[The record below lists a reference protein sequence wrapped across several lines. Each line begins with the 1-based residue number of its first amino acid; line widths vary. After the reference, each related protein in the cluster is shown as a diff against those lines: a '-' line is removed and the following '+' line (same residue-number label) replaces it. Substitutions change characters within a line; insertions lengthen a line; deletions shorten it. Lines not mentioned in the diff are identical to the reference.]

1 MQLSAELLLFSRKFI
16 CIVVRKVVSIGLF
29 ALLLYHTLAYVLVCV
44 GAWWQAEH
52 DLSAKLSVYRT
63 VDSLVEFEIPLTD
76 TFDASGLPSITED
89 GFSYRG
95 SYYAVVSIETRAD
108 KLFITG
114 MESKNQ
120 SFWSDDL
127 LAFLE
132 NHITGAT
139 DSHQKANQFL
149 KFLLKE
155 YPPAPRV
162 VFSFRSPHWREL
174 VRIPDVL
181 FVVAARALPVYS
193 PPPQS

>member
-1 MQLSAELLLFSRKFI
+1 MQLSAGLLLFLRKVFWL
-16 CIVVRKVVSIGLF
+16 VVRKIVSIGLC
-29 ALLLYHTLAYVLVCV
+29 ALLVYHTLAYVLVCM

-76 TFDASGLPSITED
+76 TFDASGLPVITED

-114 MESKNQ
+114 MESKNR

-139 DSHQKANQFL
+139 ESHQKANQFL

-162 VFSFRSPHWREL
+162 VFSFRPPHWRES
-174 VRIPDVL
+174 VGIPDL
-181 FVVAARALPVYS
+181 LLVVAARALPVHS

>member
-1 MQLSAELLLFSRKFI
+1 M
-16 CIVVRKVVSIGLF
+16 RKVVSIGLS
-29 ALLLYHTLAYVLVCV
+29 LLLVYHTLAYVLVCV

-52 DLSAKLSVYRT
+52 DLSEKLFVYRT
-63 VDSLVEFEIPLTD
+63 VDSLTEFEIPID
-76 TFDASGLPSITED
+76 DQYDASRLPHITED

-95 SYYAVVSIETRAD
+95 SYYAVVSIEIRAD

-114 MESKNQ
+114 MESKLH

-132 NHITGAT
+132 NHIAGAT
-139 DSHQKANQFL
+139 DSNHKANQFL

-155 YPPAPRV
+155 YPPAPQV
-162 VFSFRSPHWREL
+162 TFNFRSPQWREA
-174 VRIPDVL
+174 VQMPDGL
-181 FVVAARALPVYS
+181 FVAVSRALPVHS